1 MSTDAML
8 CQICDER
15 EATVLFTQILDDE
28 KKVCYLCKPCADRK
42 SANSGEAVAEVSG
55 EPGEVR
61 PNLVCTDCGQ
71 TLAEFEKIGLF
82 GCASCYEAFE
92 PELERVLKRIHGR
105 ARHTPEPAG
114 AAEGISESL
123 SDLEEQLKRAV
134 NGEAFEEAARLRD
147 RIGMLRASGR
157 TQ

>member
-1 MSTDAML
+1 MSIDAMR

-15 EATVLFTQILDDE
+15 EATVLFTHILDDE
-28 KKVCYLCKPCADRK
+28 KEVCYLCRSCADRK
-42 SANSGEAVAEVSG
+42 GADPGKAAAGVPAESGA
-55 EPGEVR
+55 VR

-71 TLAEFEKIGLF
+71 TLAEFEGSGLF

-105 ARHTPEPAG
+105 ARHKPDPAG
-114 AAEGISESL
+114 TEESHQESL
-123 SDLEEQLKRAV
+123 SDLEEQLRRAV

-147 RIGMLRASGR
+147 RIGTLRALG
-157 TQ
+157 QKQ

>member
-1 MSTDAML
+1 MR
-8 CQICDER
+8 CQVCGER

-28 KKVCYLCKPCADRK
+28 QEVCYLCRPCADRK
-42 SANSGEAVAEVSG
+42 GADLGKAVAGASV

-71 TLAEFEKIGLF
+71 TLAEFEETGLL

-105 ARHTPEPAG
+105 TRHKPEPAG
-114 AAEGISESL
+114 ADEAHPESL
-123 SDLEEQLKRAV
+123 SDLEEQLERAV

-147 RIGMLRASGR
+147 RIGALRATDR
-157 TQ
+157 KQ